1 MIGPVSDADL
11 GYVGRMERADEP
23 STSELAF
30 GGASVR
36 SLGLDLADAFPV
48 VRNSQVIDYLPVVVV
63 CLDADGKAVVVS
75 AGWSEVTGRS
85 IEEELGDGWLQVFDE
100 DAEVQRWVSS
110 VIADGRT
117 ASRDLWVRSE
127 PGSRLLR
134 FAGTPRYDDEGRLHS
149 YVLCGTDVTDL
160 VARDD
165 RLAHAARYDALTGL
179 LSRGE
184 FQNQAK
190 RWDCAT
196 TVARSP
202 CALLFLDVDNF
213 KAINDLAGHGVGDEV
228 LRLVGRRLQ
237 SALPAGTVL
246 ARYGGD
252 EFAALLV
259 DVTTPSEAAAVAD
272 RVVAGLSQP
281 VSINGHRIA
290 VTASIGV
297 ALTGDHQM
305 IGWLERADAALY
317 EAKALGKHGFV
328 VADGTARRTLS
339 DSDPFDQ
346 GLRATSATVPQAAST
361 PFHAVHFYDDD
372 DDLLPALTGYISA
385 GLFRDSVVVIAS
397 AEHRRQLRQRLDP
410 NLLAAARGGNRYVE
424 LDAAET
430 LARFM
435 RNGFPDPDLFQMV
448 VGSTILRSTTHRTRV
463 RAYGEMVSL
472 LWAEGNAAASLR
484 LEDLWSDLQHRIAF
498 PLLCAY
504 PMRDFPDGPDNGF
517 EEICNRHTQL
527 LKAG

>member
-1 MIGPVSDADL
+1 
-11 GYVGRMERADEP
+11 MERGDEP
-23 STSELAF
+23 ATPELAF
-30 GGASVR
+30 GATSAAA
-36 SLGLDLADAFPV
+36 LGLDLADAFPV
-48 VRNSQVIDYLPVVVV
+48 VRNPLLIDFLPVVVM
-63 CLDADGKAVVVS
+63 CLDAEGRAVVVS
-75 AGWSEVTGRS
+75 AGWSEITGRS
-85 IEEELGDGWLQVFDE
+85 TEEEMGEGWLEAFD
-100 DAEVQRWVSS
+100 DGAEVALWISS

-127 PGSRLLR
+127 PGPRLMR
-134 FAGTPRYDDEGRLHS
+134 FSGAPRYDGEGRLHS
-149 YVLCGTDVTDL
+149 YVLCGTDVTDQ

-179 LSRGE
+179 LSRAE
-184 FQNQAK
+184 FQNEAR

-196 TVARSP
+196 TVARRP
-202 CALLFLDVDNF
+202 CALLFLDLDNF
-213 KAINDLAGHGVGDEV
+213 KAINDVAGHAVGDEA

-237 SALPAGTVL
+237 NALPARTVL

-259 DVTTPSEAAAVAD
+259 DVTTAAEAATVAE
-272 RVVAGLSQP
+272 RVLLGLSEP
-281 VSINGHRIA
+281 ISVKGSRFDVS
-290 VTASIGV
+290 ASIGV
-297 ALTGDHQM
+297 ALTGDDQ
-305 IGWLERADAALY
+305 IVGWLERADAALY
-317 EAKALGKHGFV
+317 EAKALGKHAYV
-328 VADGTARRTLS
+328 VAGGAAPARAQSSGRFAS
-339 DSDPFDQ
+339 
-346 GLRATSATVPQAAST
+346 ATGALATPTTVPQSASRS
-361 PFHAVHFYDDD
+361 FHAAHFYEDD

-397 AEHRRQLRQRLDP
+397 AQHRRQLRQRLHPD
-410 NLLAAARGGNRYVE
+410 LLAAARGSNRYVE

-472 LWAEGNAAASLR
+472 LWAEGNAAATLR
-484 LEDLWSDLQHRIAF
+484 LEDLWSDLQRRIAF

-504 PMRDFPDGPDNGF
+504 PMRDFPGGPDNGF
-517 EEICNRHTQL
+517 DDICSHHTQL

>member
-1 MIGPVSDADL
+1 
-11 GYVGRMERADEP
+11 MERADEP
-23 STSELAF
+23 AIPELAF
-30 GGASVR
+30 GPSPAC

-48 VRNSQVIDYLPVVVV
+48 VRNSMLIDYLPVVVV
-63 CLDADGKAVVVS
+63 CLDAEGRAVVVS

-85 IEEELGDGWLQVFDE
+85 TKEELGEGWLQVFDE
-100 DAEVQRWVSS
+100 DAEVELWVSS
-110 VIADGRT
+110 VINDGRT
-117 ASRDLWVRSE
+117 ATRDLWVRSE
-127 PGSRLLR
+127 PEPRLIR
-134 FAGTPRYDDEGRLHS
+134 FAGAPRYDDEGRLHS

-179 LSRGE
+179 LSRAE
-184 FQNQAK
+184 FQNEAK

-196 TVARSP
+196 TVARRP

-213 KAINDLAGHGVGDEV
+213 KTINDMAGHGVGDEV

-237 SALPAGTVL
+237 NALPARTVL

-259 DVTTPSEAAAVAD
+259 NVTTAAEAAS
-272 RVVAGLSQP
+272 VAGRVLAGLLQP
-281 VSINGHRIA
+281 ISVNGRCFD

-297 ALTGDHQM
+297 ALTGDDQI

-317 EAKALGKHGFV
+317 EAKALGKQAFV
-328 VADGTARRTLS
+328 VAEGTAPGRDPLSGS
-339 DSDPFDQ
+339 DSSP
-346 GLRATSATVPQAAST
+346 GGAPATSATVSQSAST
-361 PFHAVHFYDDD
+361 PFHAAHFYDDD
-372 DDLLPALTGYISA
+372 DDLLPGLTGYISA

-410 NLLAAARGGNRYVE
+410 DLLAAARGGNRYVE

-430 LARFM
+430 LSRFM

-472 LWAEGNAAASLR
+472 LWAEGNAAATLR
-484 LEDLWSDLQHRIAF
+484 LEDLWSDLQRRIAF

-504 PMRDFPDGPDNGF
+504 PMRDFPDEPDNGF
-517 EEICNRHTQL
+517 AEICHHHTQL